1 MKAAET
7 TSGLKMCINAEIKSV
22 WILCYN
28 AKVKAVSTESKPVL
42 DFTEIMEMTA
52 FPKAHGITIA
62 YKLSRMVQLRA
73 GNNFLKS
80 SKEWV
85 S

>member
-28 AKVKAVSTESKPVL
+28 AKIKAVSTESKPVL
-42 DFTEIMEMTA
+42 DCTEIMEMTA
-52 FPKAHGITIA
+52 FPKIP
-62 YKLSRMVQLRA
+62 LQ
-73 GNNFLKS
+73 NNCLQT
-80 SKEWV
+80 
-85 S
+85 